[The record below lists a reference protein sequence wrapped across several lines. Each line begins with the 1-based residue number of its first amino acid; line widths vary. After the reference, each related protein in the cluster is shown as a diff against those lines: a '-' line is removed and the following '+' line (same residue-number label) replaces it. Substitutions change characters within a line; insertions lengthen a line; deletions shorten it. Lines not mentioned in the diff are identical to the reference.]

1 MIPSFSQL
9 MSGLSFAFSL
19 LRGRPFDLVKSQVN
33 IGPLGLWHVL
43 FITSIVS
50 ILAKLAIFQI
60 AIPHDL
66 PLRMILS
73 TIPLMVIELS
83 LFVFFVYY
91 LLNLLKRN
99 NYFYN
104 FIISFFWLVTLQSS
118 LVLMI
123 TVLLWV
129 LPDIALLIAIV
140 GAVISIQILIVQ
152 FKIAKQLL
160 DLTTLSAIGIVF
172 GNIIIGLVVGYLDQI
187 YHSFFAV

>member
-91 LLNLLKRN
+91 LLNLLKKN

-172 GNIIIGLVVGYLDQI
+172 GNIIIGLIVGYLDQI
-187 YHSFFAV
+187 FYSFFAV

>member
-123 TVLLWV
+123 TVLLWM

-172 GNIIIGLVVGYLDQI
+172 GNIIIGLIVGYLDQI
-187 YHSFFAV
+187 FYSFFAV

>member
-19 LRGRPFDLVKSQVN
+19 LRGKPFDLVKSQVN

-129 LPDIALLIAIV
+129 LPGIALLIAIV

-172 GNIIIGLVVGYLDQI
+172 GNIIIGLIVGYLDQI
-187 YHSFFAV
+187 FYSFFAV

>member
-99 NYFYN
+99 NYF
-104 FIISFFWLVTLQSS
+104 IISLFPFF
-118 LVLMI
+118 
-123 TVLLWV
+123 
-129 LPDIALLIAIV
+129 
-140 GAVISIQILIVQ
+140 G
-152 FKIAKQLL
+152 
-160 DLTTLSAIGIVF
+160 
-172 GNIIIGLVVGYLDQI
+172 
-187 YHSFFAV
+187 

>member
-1 MIPSFSQL
+1 MIPSINQL
-9 MSGLSFAFSL
+9 VSGLSFAFSL
-19 LRGRPFDLVKSQVN
+19 LRGRPFDLVKSKVS

-43 FITSIVS
+43 FVTTIIS
-50 ILAKLAIFQI
+50 ILAKLAIYKL
-60 AIPHDL
+60 AIPHEL
-66 PLRMILS
+66 PTRMILA
-73 TIPLMVIELS
+73 TIPLMIIELS
-83 LFVFFVYY
+83 LFVFFVFY
-91 LLNLLKRN
+91 LLNILKRS

-123 TVLLWV
+123 TILLWLV
-129 LPDIALLIAIV
+129 PDIALLTAII

-172 GNIIIGLVVGYLDQI
+172 GNIIIGLIVGYLDQI
-187 YHSFFAV
+187 FYGFFVV

>member
-104 FIISFFWLVTLQSS
+104 FIVSFFWLVTLQSS

-172 GNIIIGLVVGYLDQI
+172 GNIIIGLIVGYLDQI
-187 YHSFFAV
+187 FYSFFAV

>member
-172 GNIIIGLVVGYLDQI
+172 GNIIIGLIVGYLDQI
-187 YHSFFAV
+187 FYSFFAV

>member
-129 LPDIALLIAIV
+129 LPDIALLTAIV

-172 GNIIIGLVVGYLDQI
+172 GNIIIGLIVGYLDQI
-187 YHSFFAV
+187 FYSFFAV

>member
-91 LLNLLKRN
+91 LLNFLKRN

-129 LPDIALLIAIV
+129 LQDIALLIAIV

-172 GNIIIGLVVGYLDQI
+172 GNIIIGLIVGYLDQI
-187 YHSFFAV
+187 FYSFFAV

>member
-104 FIISFFWLVTLQSS
+104 FIIAFFWLVTLQSS

-123 TVLLWV
+123 TVLLWI

-172 GNIIIGLVVGYLDQI
+172 GNIIIGLIVGYLDQI
-187 YHSFFAV
+187 FYSFFAV

>member
-1 MIPSFSQL
+1 

-172 GNIIIGLVVGYLDQI
+172 GNIIIGLIVGYLDQI
-187 YHSFFAV
+187 FYSFFAV

>member
-123 TVLLWV
+123 TVLLWM
-129 LPDIALLIAIV
+129 LQDIALLIAIV

-172 GNIIIGLVVGYLDQI
+172 GNIIIGLIVGYLDQI
-187 YHSFFAV
+187 FYSFFAV

>member
-1 MIPSFSQL
+1 MIPSLSQL

-172 GNIIIGLVVGYLDQI
+172 GNIIIGLVVGYLDQVF
-187 YHSFFAV
+187 YSFFAV

>member
-60 AIPHDL
+60 AIPHEL

-73 TIPLMVIELS
+73 TIPLMIIELS

-91 LLNLLKRN
+91 LLNLLKRS

-172 GNIIIGLVVGYLDQI
+172 GNIIIGLIVGYLDQI
-187 YHSFFAV
+187 FYSFFAV

>member
-118 LVLMI
+118 LVIMI

-172 GNIIIGLVVGYLDQI
+172 GNIIIGLIVGYLDQI
-187 YHSFFAV
+187 FYSFFAV

>member
-129 LPDIALLIAIV
+129 LPGIALLIAIV

-172 GNIIIGLVVGYLDQI
+172 GNIIIGLIVGYLDQI
-187 YHSFFAV
+187 FYSFFAV